1 MEPHTEPQY
10 RKPRSL
16 LRYAMVAMLASGGL
30 TVLGGA
36 SSSRAEIMTKG
47 DHADSIAVASAV
59 NQFHGALTKGD
70 SVAALAFLAADALIL
85 ENGALET
92 RNEYRSHHLGG
103 DIQFS
108 RAVKAVRSPI
118 KVIVAGETAWTA
130 GTSATQGEFNGRT
143 INTVGSESMV
153 LSRTAA
159 GWRIRSIHWSS
170 RTRRPAS

>member
-1 MEPHTEPQY
+1 MSTMTRTTRPAITAAGCGIVLLAGLIVASAPAAAD
-10 RKPRSL
+10 PRTS
-16 LRYAMVAMLASGGL
+16 RIDSHPDSVA
-30 TVLGGA
+30 V
-36 SSSRAEIMTKG
+36 
-47 DHADSIAVASAV
+47 VSAV
-59 NQFHGALTKGD
+59 NQFHDALSKGD
-70 SVAALAFLAADALIL
+70 SVTALAFLAADALIL

-92 RNEYRSHHLGG
+92 KNEYRSHHLRG